1 MPSVVNQP
9 LRNMPF
15 VSSNQLQD
23 SESGLNRRVRLSNQI
38 ALLLIVCS
46 APYALVFYFMGYVGL
61 SLLILPLDASFGLV
75 LWFNCKQWFSCGR
88 SMVLF
93 SGNMAAFVYALL
105 LGEAADAQLL
115 FFSFIGL
122 PLIIFELRERFL
134 MYVWMIVPAVSFF
147 VLKVSGFALMSNV
160 GLTPMQAS
168 LISYSATFVS
178 LLIIVI
184 ALHFLTKDNRD
195 YEKAYLVSLENVR
208 EKRSQLQTAY
218 TRLESQQ
225 ILLKRRIT
233 AIHEMT
239 ADCADLPEWERV
251 CRNIFQYQ
259 LNLTP
264 QAWVAKG
271 DAGGD
276 VLVGSRMRG
285 ELPSILHT
293 KDDVG
298 RHLLH
303 DIDCFSWIADG
314 VAVLLPVVS
323 GATLQAVI
331 GLSPAEPLS
340 TEDLEFAVMVVG
352 ALQKSLQ
359 FIRSAETL
367 KTLNMSTFVADN
379 EALFREFRITDRELE
394 IIGMLVQGMSNAQI
408 SARLVVTESTTK
420 RHVYNIFQK
429 LGIKSRF
436 ELVGWVGDRAVE

>member
-1 MPSVVNQP
+1 MMANWLQRVLSVGVSSPMREKVFLTNGIALCVSVVAFPYVFLFRAYSEVLANVVVVVIGAF
-9 LRNMPF
+9 LSVF
-15 VSSNQLQD
+15 V
-23 SESGLNRRVRLSNQI
+23 LNKLGY
-38 ALLLIVCS
+38 
-46 APYALVFYFMGYVGL
+46 YALGRFF
-61 SLLILPLDASFGLV
+61 LILTTNVSAAYYS
-75 LWFNCKQWFSCGR
+75 
-88 SMVLF
+88 
-93 SGNMAAFVYALL
+93 AAFGQSAGIQY
-105 LGEAADAQLL
+105 L
-115 FFSFIGL
+115 FFAYLCL
-122 PLIIFELRERFL
+122 PLIVFDFHQPKHIFCGSVIPIACMLYLELSQYYSPTPVTTPDDFQNIIR
-134 MYVWMIVPAVSFF
+134 
-147 VLKVSGFALMSNV
+147 
-160 GLTPMQAS
+160 LTA
-168 LISYSATFVS
+168 IAFVS
-178 LLIIVI
+178 LIILASLTSLIWSLRRSYLI
-184 ALHFLTKDNRD
+184 LH
-195 YEKAYLVSLENVR
+195 
-208 EKRSQLQTAY
+208 
-218 TRLESQQ
+218 SQQ
-225 ILLKRRIT
+225 TLLKRRIT

-276 VLVGSRMRG
+276 VLVDSRMRG

-314 VAVLLPVVS
+314 VTVLLPVVS